1 MVYLSFIEEQKEEL
15 QAQVRELND
24 KLDALDEIGCKVQEI
39 VSDIQYELQGKVQDM
54 AEEASAQLLEELDI
68 EDNGYGE
75 YVSELADLVVHEL
88 GF

>member
-24 KLDALDEIGCKVQEI
+24 KLDALDEVDSRIRDI
-39 VSDIQYELQGKVQDM
+39 VSDIQYELQGKVQEM
-54 AEEASAQLLEELDI
+54 AEEASAELLEDLDI

-75 YVSELADLVVHEL
+75 YVSEIADIVVHEL